1 MVEEFDD
8 IVLNKKIK
16 EEIESFVKYSK
27 DLKGKTGLI
36 DPFQLVD
43 LISIDDLKK
52 SRIMRK
58 QNIFFNELFLE
69 EPQLKNQ

>member
-1 MVEEFDD
+1 LVEKFDD

-16 EEIESFVKYSK
+16 EEVESFVKYSK

-52 SRIMRK
+52 I
-58 QNIFFNELFLE
+58 
-69 EPQLKNQ
+69 LKNLNTDNKSES